1 MKETTSV
8 RLKRIMEERNLKQVD
23 ILRLAE
29 PFCKKYKVKL
39 NKSDLSQFVSGKV
52 VPGQWKLTVL
62 GLALNVSEVWL
73 MGLDVPME
81 RDTDTDSKDN
91 IVESLTDESLA
102 VAYAYQKAA
111 PAVKFSVRKLLDIPE
126 PVIQFGLAARDG
138 EGDVIT
144 ATKETVDAAAKER
157 QRLLEDDDQPDL

>member
-1 MKETTSV
+1 MKETTSI
-8 RLKRIMEERNLKQVD
+8 RLKRIMEERNLKQID
-23 ILRLAE
+23 ILKLAE

-73 MGLDVPME
+73 MGHDVPME
-81 RDTDTDSKDN
+81 RDANMDSEDN
-91 IVESLTDESLA
+91 IAESLTDESLA
-102 VAYAYQKAA
+102 IAFAYQKAS

-126 PVIQFGLAARDG
+126 QVIQFGLAARDG
-138 EGDVIT
+138 KGAVIT